1 MRKTVAALISA
12 AATVTMI
19 TGAGVATAA
28 TSHPATSHPATTHQA
43 AARPAVTQRAVTGTE
58 HFQDV
63 SASLTSNKSPV
74 AAYGVFNAGG
84 VDTQLGHRTD
94 LFKFPGGSFLI
105 KHKVTRSSQRF
116 SKTACA
122 GVQRQRGT
130 YKISGGTGK
139 YAGITGSGHFRLRVL
154 IVARHT
160 AHGCS
165 QRPVAVQVIIR
176 AHGPVTLP

>member
-28 TSHPATSHPATTHQA
+28 TSHPASHRA

-74 AAYGVFNAGG
+74 AAYGAFNAGG

-105 KHKVTRSSQRF
+105 KHKVTRSRQHF

-122 GVQRQRGT
+122 GVERQRGT

-176 AHGPVTLP
+176 AHGPVTLL

>member
-28 TSHPATSHPATTHQA
+28 TSHPATSHPA

-74 AAYGVFNAGG
+74 AAYGAFNAGG

-105 KHKVTRSSQRF
+105 KHKVTRSRQHF

-139 YAGITGSGHFRLRVL
+139 YAGISGSGRFRLRIL
-154 IVARHT
+154 LVAAHT
-160 AHGCS
+160 SHGCS
-165 QRPVAVQVIIR
+165 RKPVAAQVIIR

>member
-1 MRKTVAALISA
+1 MERITRIARQLAPGPSGKRQYRRNPGERQAAMRKTVAALISA

-74 AAYGVFNAGG
+74 AAYGAFNAGG

-94 LFKFPGGSFLI
+94 LFK
-105 KHKVTRSSQRF
+105 
-116 SKTACA
+116 
-122 GVQRQRGT
+122 
-130 YKISGGTGK
+130 
-139 YAGITGSGHFRLRVL
+139 
-154 IVARHT
+154 
-160 AHGCS
+160 
-165 QRPVAVQVIIR
+165 
-176 AHGPVTLP
+176 

>member
-28 TSHPATSHPATTHQA
+28 TSHPASHRA

-74 AAYGVFNAGG
+74 AAYGAFNAGG

-105 KHKVTRSSQRF
+105 KHKVTRSRQHF